1 MGSPL
6 RQQRRGKASSTWR
19 ANSHHGKG
27 DVEHRNAET
36 TGEVIDIVHDP
47 ARSAPVAVV
56 EFDDSTESENS
67 ARSSE
72 SSDSSSEEV
81 RNVLAPE
88 NLQVGDTIEVGVSA
102 EIEEGNVLPVGE
114 IPEGVPIHN
123 IETQPSSGGQLVRSS
138 GTYAFVVTHE
148 QDGVRIKLPS
158 GEFKKL
164 DTGCRATIGKV
175 AGGGRKDKPFVKA
188 GNKHKAMKA
197 KGHKYP
203 NVRAV
208 AMNAVDHPFGGSAK
222 PGQPKTV
229 SRHASPGSKVGSVA
243 ARRSGNKE
251 GTADNE

>member
-6 RQQRRGKASSTWR
+6 RQQRRGKASSTWT

-56 EFDDSTESENS
+56 DFDD
-67 ARSSE
+67 
-72 SSDSSSEEV
+72 EEV

-164 DTGCRATIGKV
+164 DTGCRATVGKV

-229 SRHASPGSKVGSVA
+229 SRHASPGSKVGSIA
-243 ARRSGNKE
+243 ARKSGNKE